1 MPRAEGFAGQRLQ
14 VLPRPLVAQ
23 ALRRPATGRLVV
35 TDCGYFPHATEHGRE
50 RPRGAAQAI
59 VILVTEGSGWC
70 QLGADRVTVTR
81 GQVLVVPAG
90 EPHVYGADPDT
101 PWTIWWM
108 HVAGPD
114 VADLLQAAR
123 MSAARPVVTL
133 REPYS
138 AAALIEQALERME
151 HDDSVPSLVAAAGAA
166 WHFMALL
173 AADQV
178 SGRPQDDPV
187 TRAREYLQSHAGTRT
202 SVAELAA
209 LVGLSPSR
217 LAELFRLQ
225 TGTSILAYQTR
236 QRMARA
242 RELLDTTTVPVSAVG
257 RAVGYDDPYYFSRHF
272 HKVHGMSPTSYRS
285 HDKG

>member
-1 MPRAEGFAGQRLQ
+1 M
-14 VLPRPLVAQ
+14 
-23 ALRRPATGRLVV
+23 
-35 TDCGYFPHATEHGRE
+35 
-50 RPRGAAQAI
+50 
-59 VILVTEGSGWC
+59 TEGRDGAR
-70 QLGADRVTVTR
+70 LGADRVTVAR

-108 HVAGPD
+108 HVTGPD
-114 VADLLQAAR
+114 VADLLHAAR

-202 SVAELAA
+202 SVADLAA

-217 LAELFRLQ
+217 LAEPVPAADGDQHPGVPDPAADGPGPGACWTPRRYPSRRSA
-225 TGTSILAYQTR
+225 GPWG
-236 QRMARA
+236 
-242 RELLDTTTVPVSAVG
+242 TTTRTTS
-257 RAVGYDDPYYFSRHF
+257 RA
-272 HKVHGMSPTSYRS
+272 TSTRS
-285 HDKG
+285 TA